1 MPIILAHGAVGP
13 WDDILVVGI
22 AIVFTGFMVYSWFKS
37 REFEPILEDEEA
49 DDETTQNDDDNMPD

>member
-22 AIVFTGFMVYSWFKS
+22 AIVFTGFMVCSWFKS
-37 REFEPILEDEEA
+37 RSFEPVLEDETES
-49 DDETTQNDDDNMPD
+49 DEREI

>member
-1 MPIILAHGAVGP
+1 MPVILAHGAVGP

-37 REFEPILEDEEA
+37 RNFEPVLEDENET
-49 DDETTQNDDDNMPD
+49 DEKEI

>member
-1 MPIILAHGAVGP
+1 MPFILAHGAVGP

-37 REFEPILEDEEA
+37 RDFEPVLEEDEAEKS
-49 DDETTQNDDDNMPD
+49 DTDEVQGT

>member
-1 MPIILAHGAVGP
+1 MPVILAHGAVGP

-37 REFEPILEDEEA
+37 RSFEPVLEDENES
-49 DDETTQNDDDNMPD
+49 DEREI